1 MRESFTDLE
10 PEEEELLRDLAG
22 PVRAMR
28 ARRAQCP
35 SPQIIRAAGSGVLPE
50 ETNASVL
57 KHLESCALCRTLAR
71 DVDSLDL
78 PRPAPEEAKRI
89 EAEVFG
95 NRGKARKKISL
106 VGWSWLWRP
115 APVAALAAVA
125 LLAAGWLYVSRSPA
139 PSQPTQVAVSPPPP
153 EPSTVFRLEKPA
165 ARLPMAAV
173 LVWRG
178 EGRSTQE
185 RFLRE
190 LKLALEPYLTDNFSE
205 AAERLEKLTQKYPRA
220 AEPYFY
226 LGVSQLFVKQNV
238 QAIQSLERA
247 KQLARGSM
255 AQDVSWYLSL
265 AYQRAG
271 ETAKA
276 RGELQKLCQ
285 GKGDLAARACTGL
298 QEMSAAPGGSP
309 AR

>member
-1 MRESFTDLE
+1 MRETFKDLE
-10 PEEEELLRDLAG
+10 PEEEELLKDLAG

-28 ARRAQCP
+28 ARHQQCP
-35 SPQIIRAAGSGVLPE
+35 SPPIIRAAAAGVLPE

-57 KHLESCALCRTLAR
+57 KHLESCALCRALAR
-71 DVDSLDL
+71 DMDSLDL
-78 PRPAPEEAKRI
+78 PRPAPEEARRI
-89 EAEVFG
+89 EAKVLG
-95 NRGKARKKISL
+95 NRGEASQRIFP

-125 LLAAGWLYVSRSPA
+125 LLVAGLVYVSRSPA
-139 PSQPTQVAVSPPPP
+139 PPQPTQVAVAPSPP
-153 EPSTVFRLEKPA
+153 EPSTVFRLEKAA

-178 EGRSTQE
+178 EGRSAQE

-190 LKLALEPYLTDNFSE
+190 LKLALDPYLADNFSE
-205 AAERLEKLTQKYPRA
+205 AADRLEKLTKKYPRA

-226 LGVSQLFVKQNV
+226 LGVSQLFVKQNA

-255 AQDVSWYLSL
+255 AQDTSWYLSL

-276 RGELQKLCQ
+276 RAELQMLCQ

-298 QEMSAAPGGSP
+298 QELSAAPGASP